1 MLGVQD
7 LVGSGVLIRA
17 RLTTGAEH
25 RWSVQREALRRV
37 RKRFVDE
44 GIEIQGQ

>member
-7 LVGSGVLIRA
+7 LVGSTGVLIRA

-37 RKRFVDE
+37 RNRLSAE
-44 GIEIQGQ
+44 GIEML